1 MAKILL
7 FGDIMGRPGREAISA
22 VLSLWQEEHKP
33 DVIIGNVEN
42 LTHGKGIILRHIEE
56 LTALGFNAFTSG
68 NHVFDSGPRAE
79 ECFDKF
85 DNITR
90 PANYTSLGL
99 DGRAEEMG
107 MSASGLNSG
116 SVPGH
121 GFYRF
126 AKNGQQYL
134 VINLGGQLFFDK
146 QFRGDIANPFFA
158 FDTIYS
164 KEAQKDD
171 IIIVDLHAEATSE
184 KNAFAWHVD
193 GRATIVYG
201 THTHIPT
208 ADTKILPKGTIFQ
221 TDLGMSGARDSV
233 LGVIVENSLNVFL
246 EKAKFKLETPE
257 EGAGIVNALLIE
269 VGQENGVNHIITF
282 QRLQTETK

>member
-22 VLSLWQEEHKP
+22 VLPLWQEEHKP
-33 DVIIGNVEN
+33 NVVIGNVEN

-56 LTALGFNAFTSG
+56 LTALGFSAFTSG

-90 PANYTSLGL
+90 PANYTSLGN
-99 DGRAEEMG
+99 E
-107 MSASGLNSG
+107 SGIT
-116 SVPGH
+116 SVPGT
-121 GFYRF
+121 GYYRF

-158 FDTIYS
+158 FDEIYS
-164 KEAQKDD
+164 KEAQKGD

-233 LGVIVENSLNVFL
+233 LGVIVENSLDVFL
-246 EKAKFKLETPE
+246 EKARFKLETPE

-269 VGQENGVNHIITF
+269 IAVEDGVTKIINF
-282 QRLQTETK
+282 QRLQTETE

>member
-22 VLSLWQEEHKP
+22 VLPLWQEEHKP
-33 DVIIGNVEN
+33 DVVIGNVEN

-56 LTALGFNAFTSG
+56 LTVLGFNAFTSG

-99 DGRAEEMG
+99 DGRADELG
-107 MSASGLNSG
+107 ITGSG
-116 SVPGH
+116 VPGQ
-121 GFYRF
+121 GFYRI

-134 VINLGGQLFFDK
+134 IINLGGQLFFEK
-146 QFRGDIANPFFA
+146 QFRGGITNPFFS
-158 FDTIYS
+158 FDEIYS

-184 KNAFAWHVD
+184 KNAFAWYVD

-208 ADTKILPKGTIFQ
+208 ADTKILPKGTVFQ

-233 LGVIVENSLNVFL
+233 LGVIVENSLNPFL
-246 EKAKFKLETPE
+246 ERGKFKLETPE
-257 EGAGIVNALLIE
+257 DGAGIVNALLIE
-269 VGQENGVNHIITF
+269 VDQENGVNKIVDF
-282 QRLQTETK
+282 QRLQQETK

>member
-1 MAKILL
+1 MSKILL

-22 VLSLWQEEHKP
+22 VLPLWQAEHKP

-56 LTALGFNAFTSG
+56 LTELGFDAFTSG

-85 DNITR
+85 DNIIR
-90 PANYTSLGL
+90 PSNYTSLGP
-99 DGRAEEMG
+99 DT
-107 MSASGLNSG
+107 ST
-116 SVPGH
+116 VPGH

-134 VINLGGQLFFDK
+134 VMNLGGQLFFDK
-146 QFRGDIANPFFA
+146 QFRGDISNPFFA
-158 FDTIYS
+158 FDQIYS

-208 ADTKILPKGTIFQ
+208 ADTKILPKGTVFQ

-233 LGVIVENSLNVFL
+233 LGVIVENSLSPFL
-246 EKAKFKLETPE
+246 ERGKFKLETPE

-269 VGQENGVNHIITF
+269 VDGGKVTSFE
-282 QRLQTETK
+282 RLQKETK